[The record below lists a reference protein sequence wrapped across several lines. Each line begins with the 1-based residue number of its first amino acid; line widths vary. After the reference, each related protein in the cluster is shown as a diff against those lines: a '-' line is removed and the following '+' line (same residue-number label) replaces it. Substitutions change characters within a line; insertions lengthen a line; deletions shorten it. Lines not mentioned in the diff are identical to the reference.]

1 LDDLDVQ
8 KRLDVRLLAPSESET
23 GWDVFILDYNIDG
36 PIGTVKHIKLRHI
49 VAKFI
54 NSLIFSLSNISYS
67 LYLDLR
73 AM

>member
-36 PIGTVKHIKLRHI
+36 PIGTVKHILRHI
-49 VAKFI
+49 LAKFV
-54 NSLIFSLSNISYS
+54 NFLIFSVIFLIY
-67 LYLDLR
+67 YI
-73 AM
+73 